1 VSYPTALLFDLDG
14 TLVDSA
20 PGICASARA
29 ACVGL
34 GYAEPADDVVRPMI
48 GLSIDHVAR
57 AATALDLD
65 NLALAAWVARYR
77 LEFNRVALPATT
89 TFLDVPEELARWR
102 AAGRRLAV
110 VTSKRTDIALAVIDR
125 VGLTELFDVIVGGD
139 QAPRGKPAPDLALHA
154 LAKLEVRAR
163 EAAMVGD
170 TAHDVGMAR
179 AADLP
184 VYAVTYGA
192 HDRSTLAAA
201 RPTAIVDT
209 FRELAQHLG

>member
-1 VSYPTALLFDLDG
+1 MRYPTALLFDLDG

-29 ACVGL
+29 ACIGL
-34 GYAEPADDVVRPMI
+34 GYAEPTDDVVRPTI

-57 AATALDLD
+57 AATAVDLD
-65 NLALAAWVARYR
+65 DVALAAWINRYR

-89 TFLDVPEELARWR
+89 TFPGVSEELARWR

-110 VTSKRTDIALAVIDR
+110 VTSKRTDIGLAVLAQ

-139 QAPRGKPAPDLALHA
+139 QAPRGKPAPDLALYA
-154 LAKLEVRAR
+154 LAKLEVRAA
-163 EAAMVGD
+163 EAAMIGD

-184 VYAVTYGA
+184 AYAVTYGA
-192 HDRSTLAAA
+192 HDRATLVAAG
-201 RPTAIVDT
+201 PTAIVDT